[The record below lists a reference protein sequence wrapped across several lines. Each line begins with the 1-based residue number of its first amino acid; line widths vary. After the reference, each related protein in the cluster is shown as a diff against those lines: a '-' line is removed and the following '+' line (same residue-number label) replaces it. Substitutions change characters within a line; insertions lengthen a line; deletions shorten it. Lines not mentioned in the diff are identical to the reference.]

1 MSWLQDI
8 LKKHLLFSAL
18 LFSIALHLSI
28 IFWVN
33 SEEVT
38 QSSLGSS
45 QIILLEPSNTDSPV
59 VSAKEESIKSTPTKE
74 NEQVGKPEPRA
85 TGKTKKIEQDLAI
98 QKNVQINEKSERSE
112 ENTKATSNAG
122 ELVNQSGKELSAEK
136 KYKNLVLSHF
146 LKKAQSAPVDGAAI
160 IHLTIIKAGI
170 ATQVSIEAI
179 KGGERYK
186 NWLQTQV
193 LNANP
198 FPPLPKHLNAAKHT
212 LDLRISHD

>member
-33 SEEVT
+33 SEEAM

-45 QIILLEPSNTDSPV
+45 QLILLEPSNTDSPA
-59 VSAKEESIKSTPTKE
+59 VSAKEESIKSAPMKE
-74 NEQVGKPEPRA
+74 SQQAGKIEPRA
-85 TGKTKKIEQDLAI
+85 TGKTKKTEQTLPI
-98 QKNVQINEKSERSE
+98 QKNLQINEKSEKSA
-112 ENTKATSNAG
+112 ENTKATSNTG
-122 ELVNQSGKELSAEK
+122 NLVDQSGKELSAEE

-146 LKKAQSAPVDGAAI
+146 LKKAQSAPVDGAATI
-160 IHLTIIKAGI
+160 YLTIIKAGI
-170 ATQVSIEAI
+170 ATQIRVEVI
-179 KGGERYK
+179 KGGSRYK

-198 FPPLPKHLNAAKHT
+198 FPPLPKHLNTTKHT
-212 LDLRISHD
+212 LDLGISHD

>member
-33 SEEVT
+33 SEEVM

-45 QIILLEPSNTDSPV
+45 QLILLEPSNTDSPA
-59 VSAKEESIKSTPTKE
+59 VSAKEESIESIPMKE
-74 NEQVGKPEPRA
+74 REQAGKPAPRT
-85 TGKTKKIEQDLAI
+85 TGKTKKIEQDFPI
-98 QKNVQINEKSERSE
+98 QKNLKINEKSEKSAE
-112 ENTKATSNAG
+112 KTKATSNTG
-122 ELVNQSGKELSAEK
+122 NLVDQSGTELSAEE

-146 LKKAQSAPVDGAAI
+146 LKKAQSAPVDGAATI
-160 IHLTIIKAGI
+160 YLTIIKAGI
-170 ATQVSIEAI
+170 ATQIRVEVI
-179 KGGERYK
+179 KGGSRYK

-198 FPPLPKHLNAAKHT
+198 FPPLPKHLNATKHT
-212 LDLRISHD
+212 LDLGISHD